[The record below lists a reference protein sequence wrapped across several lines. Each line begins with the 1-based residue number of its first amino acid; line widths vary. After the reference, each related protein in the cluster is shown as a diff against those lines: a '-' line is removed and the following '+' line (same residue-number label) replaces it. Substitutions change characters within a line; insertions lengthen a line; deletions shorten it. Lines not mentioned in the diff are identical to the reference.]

1 MLSVCPDHWPQRRK
15 AEVSQMIL
23 ATLRDFLADART
35 SDAPGGVE
43 AGFRALIRALER
55 EEYAEQ

>member
-23 ATLRDFLADART
+23 ATLSDFLADART

-43 AGFRALIRALER
+43 AGFRALER
-55 EEYAEQ
+55 EEDAEQ